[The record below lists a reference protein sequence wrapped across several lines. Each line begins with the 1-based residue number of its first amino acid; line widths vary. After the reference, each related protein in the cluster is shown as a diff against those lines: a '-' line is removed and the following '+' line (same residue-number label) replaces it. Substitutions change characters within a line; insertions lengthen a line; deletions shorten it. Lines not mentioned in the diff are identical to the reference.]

1 MTLATPSLRYGQF
14 QGGSMKK
21 LLSLAL
27 VATMSTF
34 MLTSCSEDRRENIG
48 SNMEES
54 MDDAGRQAEEFGRDV
69 KQESCELINGKME
82 CATERAGDSMEDK
95 GDDVEDSLE

>member
-1 MTLATPSLRYGQF
+1 
-14 QGGSMKK
+14 MKK

-27 VATMSTF
+27 VATLSSF
-34 MLTSCSEDRRENIG
+34 MLTACSEERRENIG

-82 CATERAGDSMEDK
+82 CATERAGDSMEDM
-95 GDDVEDSLE
+95 GDDVEDTME